1 MNRISW
7 LTIPSSFQFELCGEL
22 WVGAKANEQCS
33 ISNTILSI
41 CPFVF
46 ALPCQPCDYV
56 TIIIVVILWQSLSL
70 WLFYNY
76 DYCDYV
82 TAIIIIVIMWQMRTN
97 LLSLFIP
104 FIRLQLDVE
113 RLMYILAFNPVLF
126 KLKLYVILNLALLTL
141 ARIKFSPL
149 FAFARLEFTD
159 DRFKRIFITKIHVY
173 ICLKLKDF
181 NGEHKNHYDIAL
193 IQPIILSKKCRT
205 LFKMC

>member
-1 MNRISW
+1 
-7 LTIPSSFQFELCGEL
+7 
-22 WVGAKANEQCS
+22 
-33 ISNTILSI
+33 
-41 CPFVF
+41 
-46 ALPCQPCDYV
+46 
-56 TIIIVVILWQSLSL
+56 
-70 WLFYNY
+70 
-76 DYCDYV
+76 
-82 TAIIIIVIMWQMRTN
+82 MRTN

-159 DRFKRIFITKIHVY
+159 DRFKRIVITKMFVY
-173 ICLKLKDF
+173 IFLKLKDF
-181 NGEHKNHYDIAL
+181 NREHKNHFDIAL
-193 IQPIILSKKCRT
+193 IQLIILSKKCRT

>member
-1 MNRISW
+1 
-7 LTIPSSFQFELCGEL
+7 
-22 WVGAKANEQCS
+22 
-33 ISNTILSI
+33 
-41 CPFVF
+41 
-46 ALPCQPCDYV
+46 
-56 TIIIVVILWQSLSL
+56 
-70 WLFYNY
+70 
-76 DYCDYV
+76 
-82 TAIIIIVIMWQMRTN
+82 MRTN

-159 DRFKRIFITKIHVY
+159 DRFKRIFITKKN

-193 IQPIILSKKCRT
+193 I
-205 LFKMC
+205 